1 MRVWTDAT
9 AVPAGAP
16 HVAPL
21 YPVWGAPPEDPRDPN
36 AGRFDRLAREGRG
49 LVELVPLE
57 DADVAVLAAP
67 WELVRDDAAARERAL
82 QFIARAGVAGR
93 ETIVF
98 FNHDDDRPLEL
109 DGAIVFRTS
118 FYRSRR
124 RPYEFALPAWS
135 EDFLERYLG
144 GTLPLREKS
153 PRPVV
158 GFCGGAVEATSRLA
172 GPRRRVSVALGRQV
186 RDPGVRAVALRRLRE
201 SPLVDTNI
209 VLRSSFWGGALSSGD
224 SMQTAR
230 REYVQN
236 MVDSDYVLCARGAGN
251 FSYRLYETLS
261 CGRIP
266 VFVDTDCVL
275 PLEDEIDWR
284 ALCVW
289 VDARHVD
296 PIADALR
303 SFHDGLSP
311 EAFLERQRRARAA
324 WEELLSPLGF
334 VRALDRRFSGA
345 QSRPAAASSTTTR
358 RDAERK

>member
-1 MRVWTDAT
+1 VRVWTDAGV
-9 AVPAGAP
+9 VPARAP

-21 YPVWGAPPEDPRDPN
+21 YPVWGLPPEDPRDPTT
-36 AGRFDRLAREGRG
+36 GRFDRLAREGRG

-57 DADVAVLAAP
+57 EADVAVLAAP

-82 QFIARAGVAGR
+82 EFIARAGAAGR

-118 FYRSRR
+118 LYRSRR
-124 RPYEFALPAWS
+124 RPYEFGLPAWS
-135 EDFLERYLG
+135 EDFLGRYLD

-153 PRPVV
+153 RRPVV
-158 GFCGGAVEATSRLA
+158 GFCGGAIESTSRLA
-172 GPRRRVSVALGRQV
+172 GPRRRVSSAVRRPV

-201 SPLVDTNI
+201 SPLVDANI
-209 VLRSSFWGGALSSGD
+209 VLRSSFWGGVLSGD
-224 SMQTAR
+224 DSFDRMQTAR

-236 MVDSDYVLCARGAGN
+236 IIDSDYVLCARGAGN

-289 VDARHVD
+289 VDARRVD
-296 PIADALR
+296 TIADSVR
-303 SFHDGLSP
+303 SFHEELST
-311 EAFLERQRRARAA
+311 EAFAELQRRARAT
-324 WEELLSPLGF
+324 WEEFLSPLGF
-334 VRALDRRFSGA
+334 VRALDRRFG
-345 QSRPAAASSTTTR
+345 RTPA
-358 RDAERK
+358 

>member
-1 MRVWTDAT
+1 VWTDGT
-9 AVPAGAP
+9 VVPAGAQ

-36 AGRFDRLAREGRG
+36 AGRFDRLVREGRG

-57 DADVAVLAAP
+57 DADVALLAAP

-82 QFIARAGVAGR
+82 QFIARAGAAGR

-118 FYRSRR
+118 LYRSRR
-124 RPYEFALPAWS
+124 RPYEFGLPAWS
-135 EDFLERYLG
+135 EDFLERYLD

-158 GFCGGAVEATSRLA
+158 GFCGGAIESTSRLA
-172 GPRRRVSVALGRQV
+172 GPRRRVSAAVRRHV

-201 SPLVDTNI
+201 SPLVDTNF
-209 VLRSSFWGGALSSGD
+209 VMRSTFWSGALSGD
-224 SMQTAR
+224 DSSDRMQTAR
-230 REYVQN
+230 REYVRN
-236 MVDSDYVLCARGAGN
+236 IVDSDYVLCARGAGN

-266 VFVDTDCVL
+266 AFVDTDCVL

-289 VDARHVD
+289 VDARRVD
-296 PIADALR
+296 TIADAVR

-311 EAFLERQRRARAA
+311 EAFLELQGRARTA

-334 VRALDRRFSGA
+334 VRALDRRVSRA
-345 QSRPAAASSTTTR
+345 QSEPGAGATAST
-358 RDAERK
+358 

>member
-1 MRVWTDAT
+1 VRVWTDA
-9 AVPAGAP
+9 AVVPAGAQY
-16 HVAPL
+16 VAPL

-36 AGRFDRLAREGRG
+36 AGRFDRLAREGRD

-57 DADVAVLAAP
+57 EADVAVLAAP
-67 WELVRDDAAARERAL
+67 WELVREDAGARERAL
-82 QFIARAGVAGR
+82 HFIARAGAAGR
-93 ETIVF
+93 QTIVF

-118 FYRSRR
+118 LYRSRR
-124 RPYEFALPAWS
+124 RPYEFGLPAWS
-135 EDFLERYLG
+135 EDFLERYRDG
-144 GTLPLREKS
+144 KLPLRKKS

-158 GFCGGAVEATSRLA
+158 GFCGAAIEPTSRLA
-172 GPRRRVSVALGRQV
+172 GLRRSVSWVLRRPV

-201 SPLVDTNI
+201 SPLVDTNF
-209 VLRSSFWGGALSSGD
+209 VVRSSFWGGALAGDESSER
-224 SMQTAR
+224 MQTAR
-230 REYVQN
+230 REYEQN
-236 MVDSDYVLCARGAGN
+236 IVDSDYVLCARGAGN

-275 PLEDEIDWR
+275 PVEDEIDWR

-289 VDARHVD
+289 VDARRVD
-296 PIADALR
+296 TIAESVR
-303 SFHDGLSP
+303 SFHERLWP
-311 EAFLERQRRARAA
+311 EAFVELQRRARAT

-345 QSRPAAASSTTTR
+345 QSRPGAAPTVST
-358 RDAERK
+358 

>member
-1 MRVWTDAT
+1 VWTDA
-9 AVPAGAP
+9 AVVPAGAP
-16 HVAPL
+16 PVAPL
-21 YPVWGAPPEDPRDPN
+21 YPAWGAPPEDSRDPT
-36 AGRFDRLAREGRG
+36 AGRFDGLVRDGRG
-49 LVELVPLE
+49 LVEIVPLE

-67 WELVRDDAAARERAL
+67 WELVREDAAARERAL
-82 QFIARAGVAGR
+82 QFIAEAGAAGR

-118 FYRSRR
+118 LYRSRR
-124 RPYEFALPAWS
+124 RPYEFGLPAWS
-135 EDFLERYLG
+135 EDFLERYLD

-158 GFCGGAVEATSRLA
+158 GFCGAAIESTSRLA
-172 GPRRRVSVALGRQV
+172 GPRQWVSRALRRPV

-201 SPLVDTNI
+201 SPSVDTNF
-209 VLRSSFWGGALSSGD
+209 VVRSSFWGGALSGD
-224 SMQTAR
+224 DSSDRMQTAR

-236 MVDSDYVLCARGAGN
+236 IVDSDYVLCVRGSGN

-289 VDARHVD
+289 VDAGRVD
-296 PIADALR
+296 TIADSVR
-303 SFHDGLSP
+303 SFHERLSP
-311 EAFLERQRRARAA
+311 EAFVELQRRARAT
-324 WEELLSPLGF
+324 WQELLSPLGF
-334 VRALDRRFSGA
+334 VRALDRHFRGA
-345 QSRPAAASSTTTR
+345 PS
-358 RDAERK
+358 